1 MLTNRRECSVLHVK
15 SKAFALRIM
24 RLVRHMVQ
32 DSNMRSLHDQILRS
46 GTSIHA
52 NVRESEFAQSSS
64 DFISKLYIALKE
76 TNEILGWLELFHEDG
91 CLDERGFESMKAD
104 CEELLSLLI
113 TSIKTKKANQLSF
126 N

>member
-1 MLTNRRECSVLHVK
+1 
-15 SKAFALRIM
+15 
-24 RLVRHMVQ
+24 
-32 DSNMRSLHDQILRS
+32 MRSLHDQILRS

-76 TNEILGWLELFHEDG
+76 TNETLGWLELFHEDG

>member
-52 NVRESEFAQSSS
+52 NVRETEFAQSSS

>member
-1 MLTNRRECSVLHVK
+1 MLKNRRECSVLHVK

-76 TNEILGWLELFHEDG
+76 TNETLGWLELFHEDG